1 MHLLPS
7 LAYQARAKPS
17 ECSNSTQSTSIH
29 KHQLN
34 RAAETDGFGYTFW
47 PQQFLIINHKRPRK
61 LRNFP
66 WKGCSHIIFIQ
77 PKKECRLET
86 ILCIQLA
93 FHVHSLATIASVS
106 ARACWP
112 WQGCTQGRPK
122 KSFAKSSRLPRRI
135 DEWKQVRNELTSGAR
150 IKAKVSDTCTQRS
163 DVSQQV
169 KDCLRCKMF
178 TIWVENQNLGL
189 KWGSGRYNFN
199 LARSFCPFVNYKD
212 SHWMRSIILFIC
224 FISSSPW

>member
-1 MHLLPS
+1 MIALIFHFQTQFRETGRGIP
-7 LAYQARAKPS
+7 LAPPPLSRLSGACKAKWML
-17 ECSNSTQSTSIH
+17 EQHAVYEYTQTPAESSCW
-29 KHQLN
+29 N
-34 RAAETDGFGYTFW
+34 RW
-47 PQQFLIINHKRPRK
+47 VWLHFLATTILYYNHKRPRK

-122 KSFAKSSRLPRRI
+122 KLCKKLSPASAYRWMKASPQWANKWRKDKSQGKWYLY
-135 DEWKQVRNELTSGAR
+135 T
-150 IKAKVSDTCTQRS
+150 KVWCQPTGQG
-163 DVSQQV
+163 
-169 KDCLRCKMF
+169 LF
-178 TIWVENQNLGL
+178 TL
-189 KWGSGRYNFN
+189 
-199 LARSFCPFVNYKD
+199 
-212 SHWMRSIILFIC
+212 
-224 FISSSPW
+224 